1 MTTLSDLVSEGI
13 LSEGVSLAPLTTYRV
28 GGPCRFFGLI
38 ENSSDLVSVAR
49 ALREDPVPVLVLGR
63 GSNVVVSDRG
73 WNGLVIRLS
82 GDYNEAHF
90 EDDGRLKVGG
100 AMPLPAVARL
110 AARLGRGGLE
120 FLVGIPGSMGGAVH
134 QNAGCHGSEIIDVL
148 VTAEILDL
156 RSGATDSRS
165 ARELDLAYRHS
176 NLTPSEV
183 VTEATLRTVPS
194 SRKDAEAIMRDIS
207 RWRRE
212 NQPGGT
218 HNAGSVFKNPEED
231 AAGRIIDQLGL
242 KGFRVGG
249 VAVSERHANF
259 FVADEGASAQEIH
272 DLVMAVQE
280 KVLAATGIRLTPEIR
295 FVGEFEETGA

>member
-1 MTTLSDLVSEGI
+1 MTLSDLVAEGV
-13 LSEGVSLAPLTTYRV
+13 LSEQVSLAPLTTYRV
-28 GGPCRFFGLI
+28 GGPCRFYGEI
-38 ENSSDLVSVAR
+38 ENASDLVSVAR

-73 WNGLVIRLS
+73 WDGLVIRLG
-82 GDYNEAHF
+82 GDYNQAQLT
-90 EDDGRLKVGG
+90 DSNLRVGG
-100 AMPLPAVARL
+100 AMPLPAVARF
-110 AARLGRGGLE
+110 AARRARGGLE

-148 VTAEILDL
+148 LSAEVLDL
-156 RSGATDSRS
+156 RSGAIDRRS
-165 ARELDLAYRHS
+165 ASQLDLAYRHS
-176 NLTPSEV
+176 NLTPNEV
-183 VTEATLRTVPS
+183 VTEATLQTVSS
-194 SRKDAEAIMRDIS
+194 SREQAESIMRSIS

-218 HNAGSVFKNPEED
+218 HNAGSVFKNPKD
-231 AAGRIIDQLGL
+231 DVAGRIIDQLGL

-249 VAVSERHANF
+249 VAVSDRHANF

-272 DLVMAVQE
+272 DLVMAVRE

-295 FVGEFEETGA
+295 FVGEFEVAAA